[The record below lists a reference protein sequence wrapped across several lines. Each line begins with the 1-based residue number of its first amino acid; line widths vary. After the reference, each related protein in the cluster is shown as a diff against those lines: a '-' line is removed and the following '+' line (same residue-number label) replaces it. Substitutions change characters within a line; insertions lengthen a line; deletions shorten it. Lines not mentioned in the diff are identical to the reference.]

1 MLGGRKVA
9 CEPDAAAWRPI
20 LAAAVS
26 GGLMVLAVPGVVPVK
41 VCAWL
46 AWIALAPLTIAL
58 SSARPAQGAWLGWIA
73 GFVFN
78 SGACAWFPPLIAR
91 FTKWPPALAIG
102 AAVLLWAYHALPW
115 AAWGAFVALAGRTAW
130 APFFTATSFVVLERW
145 MPVVFPAS
153 LGLTQ
158 YEHLRV
164 AQVAELG
171 GPFAVTFLLVFFA
184 AAVGAMTKSLIAH
197 RRLRWTLVITSIG
210 LCGSTALFGTLRL
223 HAIQQERAAAS
234 TLHVGLVQGD
244 TAQSGWKP
252 RAALAPTAQ
261 LARYQRLSASL
272 EADEG
277 RLDLLVWPEKAYPFP
292 MRHDAAHDYPDGN
305 PRRVRQGFASPLLF
319 GFTAIDVAHH
329 FVTNSAAL
337 LDRDGQVRGVYDKI
351 HLIVWSEW
359 LPAFLDKY
367 VPGGPRYRSGISL
380 DPMRLPIQGNGHVP
394 ISTFICFESAFPAHV
409 RSLAAAHSQL
419 LVNLSDDSWFGLS
432 AEPDEHMAHAVF
444 RAIETRRDLVR
455 ATGSG
460 KSALIAAT
468 GEIERQSPISTPA
481 DGKEGVTL
489 AGHARLISHRSWYAR
504 MGDLFPALCL
514 LCSLVVLLN
523 LLRVRRQARRQP
535 VELPRLEI

>member
-1 MLGGRKVA
+1 
-9 CEPDAAAWRPI
+9 
-20 LAAAVS
+20 
-26 GGLMVLAVPGVVPVK
+26 
-41 VCAWL
+41 
-46 AWIALAPLTIAL
+46 
-58 SSARPAQGAWLGWIA
+58 
-73 GFVFN
+73 
-78 SGACAWFPPLIAR
+78 
-91 FTKWPPALAIG
+91 
-102 AAVLLWAYHALPW
+102 
-115 AAWGAFVALAGRTAW
+115 
-130 APFFTATSFVVLERW
+130 
-145 MPVVFPAS
+145 
-153 LGLTQ
+153 
-158 YEHLRV
+158 
-164 AQVAELG
+164 
-171 GPFAVTFLLVFFA
+171 
-184 AAVGAMTKSLIAH
+184 
-197 RRLRWTLVITSIG
+197 
-210 LCGSTALFGTLRL
+210 
-223 HAIQQERAAAS
+223 
-234 TLHVGLVQGD
+234 
-244 TAQSGWKP
+244 
-252 RAALAPTAQ
+252 
-261 LARYQRLSASL
+261 
-272 EADEG
+272 
-277 RLDLLVWPEKAYPFP
+277 

-367 VPGGPRYRSGISL
+367 VPGGPRYRSGTSL